1 MIDITIKSGQISY
14 ELSVLGL
21 ITGKLN
27 SAEMVDDNMLHIEID
42 GVFRGINVQ
51 QFTFNS
57 TQFDNALEAVEYL
70 QTLIN

>member
-1 MIDITIKSGQISY
+1 MINITIASGQISY

-42 GVFRGINVQ
+42 GVFRGINVH

>member
-1 MIDITIKSGQISY
+1 MIDITIESGQISY

-21 ITGKLN
+21 ITGRLN

-70 QTLIN
+70 QTFIN

>member
-1 MIDITIKSGQISY
+1 MINITIASGQISY